1 MSLNF
6 VSRTISNLK
15 KRYGVSLEYYRPIT
29 NNFDP
34 MTGVVTRAYQSIA
47 IKKAIV
53 LPTKIMRSF
62 KYDLAFVAANKN
74 FTDGGF
80 YDKGELT
87 ACIEY
92 KDMQLIRPELDDF
105 VVYLGRKWEVKSVNE
120 WAEAQAYE
128 LTINEIKNSS
138 GEKFVRGSSTII
150 VSEEGT
156 HE

>member
-6 VSRTISNLK
+6 VSRTINNLK
-15 KRYGVSLEYYRPIT
+15 KRYGVSLDYYRPVT

-34 MTGVVTRAYQSIA
+34 ETGEVNRAYQSIT
-47 IKKAIV
+47 IPKALV
-53 LPTKIMRSF
+53 LPTKLMRSF

-80 YDKGELT
+80 YDKGDVT
-87 ACIEY
+87 ACISF
-92 KDMQLIRPELDDF
+92 KDMQGIIPELDDF
-105 VVYLGRKWEVKSVNE
+105 VVYLGRKWELKNIAE

-128 LTINEIKNSS
+128 LTVNEIKNSVS
-138 GEKFVRGSSTII
+138 EKFLRGSSVII